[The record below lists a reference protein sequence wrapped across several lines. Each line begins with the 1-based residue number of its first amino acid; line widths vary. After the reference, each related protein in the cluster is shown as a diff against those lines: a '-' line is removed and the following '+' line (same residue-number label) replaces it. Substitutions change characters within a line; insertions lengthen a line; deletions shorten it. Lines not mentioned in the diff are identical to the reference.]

1 MRSKIAKKILNET
14 PQETKDKVNEYA
26 NKLVLSGVSDRKPHH
41 NDWGEAWVM
50 CRDCNA
56 KLYSTDGTQDYAVGC
71 PTKEECEEDNSYYR

>member
-1 MRSKIAKKILNET
+1 MNRKDEILKEIKEHHNKKNG
-14 PQETKDKVNEYA
+14 
-26 NKLVLSGVSDRKPHH
+26 VLDSVSDRKPHH

-50 CRDCNA
+50 CRDCGA

>member
-1 MRSKIAKKILNET
+1 MNRKDEILKEIK
-14 PQETKDKVNEYA
+14 EHH
-26 NKLVLSGVSDRKPHH
+26 NKQNGVLDSVSDRKPHH